1 MKLKTLFIFLCA
13 SFAYNASLFSQ
24 DSGESAAEAS
34 VTGSASQPVLNP
46 PDTSDSNPVVS
57 LVRVG
62 VPIKSALTISIDKIQ
77 RMATALNS
85 GGSFNIESFVKA
97 ASSVAA
103 GSDIDS
109 LSTALESG
117 LSVDSAVSAVEE
129 GYTVEQ
135 LEALSSYS
143 SIYDLTT
150 NVSQFTTQST
160 PSLLLNPSLTVL
172 ITCKLP

>member
-85 GGSFNIESFVKA
+85 GGSFNIES
-97 ASSVAA
+97 
-103 GSDIDS
+103 
-109 LSTALESG
+109 L
-117 LSVDSAVSAVEE
+117 
-129 GYTVEQ
+129 
-135 LEALSSYS
+135 
-143 SIYDLTT
+143 
-150 NVSQFTTQST
+150 
-160 PSLLLNPSLTVL
+160 
-172 ITCKLP
+172 